1 MSVSGW
7 NWVTVTPPAPQPA
20 ELGYAPN
27 HDWATSAVTAPI
39 PYPVGYEPLMH
50 APAAP
55 QAVPGGI
62 HVSLQVNGMD
72 VLVNDTITA
81 MQIGRLSAPPVPT
94 VGGSLC

>member
-1 MSVSGW
+1 
-7 NWVTVTPPAPQPA
+7 
-20 ELGYAPN
+20 
-27 HDWATSAVTAPI
+27 
-39 PYPVGYEPLMH
+39 MH